1 MMIPWWDDSQTTIE
15 LELEKYWHN
24 MTFVLFH
31 CHESRKDEIDKLSKI
46 GAETTFDNYLW
57 LGLARMIYPLLG

>member
-1 MMIPWWDDSQTTIE
+1 
-15 LELEKYWHN
+15 